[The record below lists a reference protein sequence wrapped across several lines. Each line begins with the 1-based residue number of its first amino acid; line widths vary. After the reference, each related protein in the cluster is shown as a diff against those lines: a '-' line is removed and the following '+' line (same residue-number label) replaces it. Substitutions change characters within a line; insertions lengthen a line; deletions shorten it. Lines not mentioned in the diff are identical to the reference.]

1 MTTTTVTKTTRSGLL
16 GGRSPLLRLQSDE
29 RLIVLLRSGND
40 AAFEVLFGRYRTRLL
55 GFCRHMLGSK
65 EDAEDVLQEVFANA
79 YNAILGDQR
88 EIHVRPWLYRIA
100 RNRCLNHLRRPTAD
114 ASDTMD
120 EHVDAHGR
128 TTADVVHRR
137 ADVRHLLEDV
147 QKLAE
152 SQRTA
157 LLLREI
163 DALSY
168 DQIAEA
174 METTIPSV
182 KSLLVRARMSLAEAA
197 EARQLSCDDVRRELA
212 EISEGLKKASPALRR
227 HVRECEEC
235 RDYRT
240 QLRKT
245 TTAMALAFPIGPL
258 LILKKLA
265 LAKLGAGALAG
276 GGGAAAGGATAGG
289 TAAGAAGATG
299 AVTAATSAATGVAGG
314 AAAGSAAGGLAS
326 AGGLGLGAV
335 ATKAVA
341 GVAVTAV
348 IAGGA
353 VEAKRVAAP
362 EPSKPAV
369 SVPAQVRQAPPPVNP
384 SGGASLS
391 GAPAEL
397 TEPAKQAAAPPKPAD
412 ASTADPAATK
422 PDTGTT
428 GDTGATDPAAGDQ
441 AEPAGRARPGDRQR
455 RRGARDGR
463 RRCAPA
469 SPPVKQ
475 QGTTGASGSSVGATG
490 SAATV
495 PSASP

>member
-1 MTTTTVTKTTRSGLL
+1 VTTTTATKTTRSVLL

-29 RLIVLLRSGND
+29 RLIVLLRAGND
-40 AAFEVLFGRYRTRLL
+40 AAFEILFGRYRTRLL
-55 GFCRHMLGSK
+55 GFCRHMLGSR

-79 YNAILGDQR
+79 YNAILADQR
-88 EIHVRPWLYRIA
+88 DINVRPWLYRIA

-120 EHVDAHGR
+120 EHMDAHGR
-128 TTADVVHRR
+128 TAADVVHRR

-212 EISEGLKKASPALRR
+212 EVSEGLKKASPALRR
-227 HVRECEEC
+227 HVRDCEEC

-245 TTAMALAFPIGPL
+245 TTAMALALPIGPL
-258 LILKKLA
+258 MILKKLA
-265 LAKLGAGALAG
+265 LAKIGGAALAGG
-276 GGGAAAGGATAGG
+276 GGGAAAGGTAT
-289 TAAGAAGATG
+289 GAAGATG
-299 AVTAATSAATGVAGG
+299 AVTAASTAATGVASTAAAGG
-314 AAAGSAAGGLAS
+314 AAGSLAGAGGI
-326 AGGLGLGAV
+326 GMGAV
-335 ATKAVA
+335 ASKAVA

-362 EPSKPAV
+362 DPVKPAA
-369 SVPAQVRQAPPPVNP
+369 SAPAKVKAPAVNP
-384 SGGASLS
+384 TGGASLS
-391 GAPAEL
+391 GAPAAL
-397 TEPAKQAAAPPKPAD
+397 TEPAQQAAEKPAE
-412 ASTADPAATK
+412 ASTADPEIAVPDTGATGETGATSGGVDGEEAVPAEEPAPVTGSDADAEAETGGAAI
-422 PDTGTT
+422 PAVPEPQGTGTT
-428 GDTGATDPAAGDQ
+428 GAT
-441 AEPAGRARPGDRQR
+441 
-455 RRGARDGR
+455 
-463 RRCAPA
+463 
-469 SPPVKQ
+469 
-475 QGTTGASGSSVGATG
+475 GSSVGLGTTG
-490 SAATV
+490 S
-495 PSASP
+495 SASSP

>member
-1 MTTTTVTKTTRSGLL
+1 MEASALPQSAAL
-16 GGRSPLLRLQSDE
+16 PALAGRSPLLRLQTDE
-29 RLIVLLRSGND
+29 RLIALIRRGHHG
-40 AAFEVLFGRYRTRLL
+40 AFEALVQRYQPRLL
-55 GFCRHMLGSK
+55 AFCRHMLGST
-65 EDAEDVLQEVFANA
+65 EDAEDVLQEVFAA
-79 YNAILGDQR
+79 SFNAILADQR
-88 EIHVRPWLYRIA
+88 EINVRPWLYRIA

-120 EHVDAHGR
+120 EHMDAHGR

-168 DQIAEA
+168 DQIAES

-276 GGGAAAGGATAGG
+276 GGGGAAAGGATAGG

-299 AVTAATSAATGVAGG
+299 AVTAATSAATSVAG
-314 AAAGSAAGGLAS
+314 
-326 AGGLGLGAV
+326 
-335 ATKAVA
+335 T
-341 GVAVTAV
+341 
-348 IAGGA
+348 
-353 VEAKRVAAP
+353 
-362 EPSKPAV
+362 
-369 SVPAQVRQAPPPVNP
+369 
-384 SGGASLS
+384 
-391 GAPAEL
+391 
-397 TEPAKQAAAPPKPAD
+397 
-412 ASTADPAATK
+412 
-422 PDTGTT
+422 
-428 GDTGATDPAAGDQ
+428 
-441 AEPAGRARPGDRQR
+441 
-455 RRGARDGR
+455 
-463 RRCAPA
+463 
-469 SPPVKQ
+469 
-475 QGTTGASGSSVGATG
+475 
-490 SAATV
+490 
-495 PSASP
+495 

>member
-29 RLIVLLRSGND
+29 RLIVLMRGGNG

-55 GFCRHMLGSK
+55 GFCRHMLGSQ

-79 YNAILGDQR
+79 YNAILADQR
-88 EIHVRPWLYRIA
+88 EINVRPWLYRIA

-120 EHVDAHGR
+120 EHMDAHGR
-128 TTADVVHRR
+128 TAADVVHRR

-212 EISEGLKKASPALRR
+212 EVSEGLKKASPALRR

-276 GGGAAAGGATAGG
+276 GGGGAAAGGATAGG

-299 AVTAATSAATGVAGG
+299 AVTAATSAATSVAGT

-326 AGGLGLGAV
+326 AGSVGLGAV

-362 EPSKPAV
+362 EPVRARGLRSRAGAPA
-369 SVPAQVRQAPPPVNP
+369 PPPPVNP
-384 SGGASLS
+384 TGGASLS

-397 TEPAKQAAAPPKPAD
+397 TEPAHSRRPAE
-412 ASTADPAATK
+412 AR
-422 PDTGTT
+422 GCEH
-428 GDTGATDPAAGDQ
+428 G
-441 AEPAGRARPGDRQR
+441 RPGRDEAGHRHHRGDRRDRSR
-455 RRGARDGR
+455 RRRSAPR
-463 RRCAPA
+463 RT
-469 SPPVKQ
+469 SPHP
-475 QGTTGASGSSVGATG
+475 
-490 SAATV
+490 
-495 PSASP
+495 